1 VDDPG
6 PDSPERDHTAPA
18 DAGPYTR
25 CLGDRA
31 AHDRAAHD
39 RAAHDRAA
47 HDRAAH
53 DRAAHD
59 RAAHDRAIH
68 DPGADATVR
77 TGPQLG
83 KDFVAS
89 IKDLGVLVPIAAVRS
104 DAP

>member
-25 CLGDRA
+25 CLG
-31 AHDRAAHD
+31 
-39 RAAHDRAA
+39 
-47 HDRAAH
+47 DRAAH